1 MEKDEELDNVSKQV
15 LNRMNDIVT
24 VNSDLKNEIHNTVN
38 QNRKELEKT
47 IYLSIHNLTS
57 TIKKE
62 GKQNRIHEVRRY
74 VKEAVEPVLQVIE
87 VLL

>member
-1 MEKDEELDNVSKQV
+1 MEKDEELDNLSKQV
-15 LNRMNDIVT
+15 LNRMNDIVI

-47 IYLSIHNLTS
+47 IYLLIHNLTS
-57 TIKKE
+57 TIKKK
-62 GKQNRIHEVRRY
+62 GKQNRIHEARRY

>member
-15 LNRMNDIVT
+15 LNRMNEIVIM
-24 VNSDLKNEIHNTVN
+24 NSDLKNEIHNTVN

-47 IYLSIHNLTS
+47 IYLLIHNLTS

-62 GKQNRIHEVRRY
+62 EKKNHIHEARRY

>member
-1 MEKDEELDNVSKQV
+1 
-15 LNRMNDIVT
+15 MNEIVII
-24 VNSDLKNEIHNTVN
+24 NSDLKNEIHNTVN

-47 IYLSIHNLTS
+47 IYLSIHNLIS
-57 TIKKE
+57 TIKKK
-62 GKQNRIHEVRRY
+62 GKQNRIHEARRY